1 MKEFLLRR
9 MAIIVAAIVVGSAG
23 IATDALAFGGGGT
36 HGMGGYHY
44 GG

>member
-1 MKEFLLRR
+1 VKKFVLHRI
-9 MAIIVAAIVVGSAG
+9 AIIVAAIVVGSAG

-36 HGMGGYHY
+36 HGMGGYHF